1 MYVELVISLLAGQQ
15 QYQAIRLWLVVVVV
29 SHSIT
34 QAVVEQQQPLWEE
47 VHWKDHIKL
56 C

>member
-1 MYVELVISLLAGQQ
+1 MYVELISLFAEQQ
-15 QYQAIRLWLVVVVV
+15 QYQATSLWLVVVVV
-29 SHSIT
+29 SHSIM

-47 VHWKDHIKL
+47 AQWKDHIKL